1 MKNLRV
7 RIREE
12 LAAIIGAL
20 EIVVGIYTAL
30 QWDNYGLS
38 LKTILVTL
46 FFVVYSYA
54 VYKLCFQV
62 YKDIVKGNR

>member
-1 MKNLRV
+1 MTINRRV
-7 RIREE
+7 REE

-30 QWDNYGLS
+30 QWDNYGFCLRTF
-38 LKTILVTL
+38 LITL
-46 FFVVYSYA
+46 LFVAYSYV

-62 YKDIVKGNR
+62 YKDIVSEIKK